1 MRAVGLRGLA
11 AVAIATAVAGCG
23 GKSSAPTTRSPA
35 TTTTRAVPTFT
46 SDSDRRACAG
56 LVTQLRLVSALVSG
70 SVAVVTN
77 SIHPAQ
83 LAARTGLARHNLLL
97 SANDIAAVDVPQPL
111 EPARNRL
118 VRGLRRFAA
127 DFGRARRSVL
137 HHDLPAAAAEIVDDA
152 ALTDLKASTQTMNRA
167 CGT

>member
-1 MRAVGLRGLA
+1 MRSQVLHGLA
-11 AVAIATAVAGCG
+11 AVAIAAAVAGCG
-23 GKSSAPTTRSPA
+23 GKSSAPSTRSAA
-35 TTTTRAVPTFT
+35 TTTTHAVPTLT
-46 SDSDRRACAG
+46 SDSDRQACAG

-70 SVAVVTN
+70 SVEVVTN
-77 SIHPAQ
+77 SVHPAQ
-83 LAARTGLARHNLLL
+83 LAARTGLARRNLLL

-111 EPARNRL
+111 EPARGRL

-137 HHDLPAAAAEIVDDA
+137 RHDLPAAASEIVDNT
-152 ALTDLKASTQTMNRA
+152 ALIDLQASTKTINRA

>member
-1 MRAVGLRGLA
+1 MRTQALPALA
-11 AVAIATAVAGCG
+11 AVAIAAAFAGCG
-23 GKSSAPTTRSPA
+23 GKSSAPTTHAAA
-35 TTTTRAVPTFT
+35 TTAAAVPTLT
-46 SDSDRRACAG
+46 SDSDRQACAG

-77 SIHPAQ
+77 SVHPAQ
-83 LAARTGLARHNLLL
+83 LAARTGLARRNLLL

-127 DFGRARRSVL
+127 DLGRARRSVL
-137 HHDLPAAAAEIVDDA
+137 HHRLPAAASEIVDNT
-152 ALTDLKASTQTMNRA
+152 ALIDLQASTKTINRA